1 MRHYATN
8 LLTACAAVSLSC
20 AAADAA
26 PTFSHV
32 IIVVQENRTP
42 DNLFGS
48 NPTFE
53 PGVDI
58 ATSGLDSKGRTVTL
72 KATPINGCYDVAH
85 THQAFTAMYDRGK
98 MDGADLQLTW
108 LSSDCVIPLEPAF
121 RFADNSTG
129 VIQPYFDIATQY
141 GWANRMFQTNQGP
154 SFPAH
159 QFIFGGTSAPTETSH
174 LFAAE
179 NMALIGAGGG
189 AGCAAARG
197 QRVAVIDPHGDEASF
212 PPVFPCFDR
221 PTMAELLEGAGL
233 TWRYYLDTQT
243 VRSIWNAPSA
253 IKNICVAQTQ
263 SGLPN
268 CTGPNYVNNV
278 IPTQAQVLTDI
289 GNCDLA
295 KVSWVIPD
303 ALDSDHAGVT
313 GTTGPAWVASIVN
326 AVGTQPACQGGEQY
340 WHDTAIFIT
349 WDDWGGWYDHVL
361 PFHVGGWAT
370 HHWGEGYTYG
380 FRVPLLVVSAYTP
393 AGYVDNDPHDFG
405 SILSFI
411 EANYGLGRIGP
422 GYYADAFATG
432 LSAFFTLTAPRSFSI
447 IPAKWNAAYF
457 QHRPPSN
464 LPPDD
469 D

>member
-1 MRHYATN
+1 MRHYATK
-8 LLTACAAVSLSC
+8 AFAVCAFVSIC
-20 AAADAA
+20 CGPADAA
-26 PTFSHV
+26 PPFSHV
-32 IIVVQENRTP
+32 IIVFQENRTP

-58 ATSGLDSKGRTVTL
+58 ATSGTDSTGRTVTL

-85 THQAFTAMYDRGK
+85 THQAFTAMYDGGK
-98 MDGADLQLTW
+98 MDGADRQQTTLI
-108 LSSDCVIPLEPAF
+108 SDCVVPLEPAF
-121 RFADNSTG
+121 RFSDNSTG
-129 VIQPYFDIATQY
+129 VMQPYFDIAKQY
-141 GWANRMFQTNQGP
+141 GFANRMFQTNQGP

-159 QFIFGGTSAPTETSH
+159 QFIFGGTSAPTETSR

-179 NMALIGAGGG
+179 NMALIGAAGG

-197 QRVAVIDPHGDEASF
+197 QRVAVIDAQGSEASF

-221 PTMAELLEGAGL
+221 PTMAELLEAAGL
-233 TWRYYLDTQT
+233 GWRYYLDTQS
-243 VRSIWNAPSA
+243 VRSIWNAPAA
-253 IKNICVAQTQ
+253 IKNICVAQPQ
-263 SGLPN
+263 GKLPT
-268 CTGPNYVNNV
+268 CTGPDYVANV

-289 GNCDLA
+289 GNCELA

-326 AVGTQPACQGGEQY
+326 AVGTQPLCPGGENY
-340 WHDTAIFIT
+340 WKDTSILIT
-349 WDDWGGWYDHVL
+349 WDDWGGWYDHV
-361 PFHVGGWAT
+361 PPYHVGGWAT
-370 HHWGEGYTYG
+370 RHWGEGYTYG

-393 AGYVDNDPHDFG
+393 AGYIDNDPHDFG

-422 GYYADAFATG
+422 GYYADAFATD
-432 LSAFFTLTAPRSFSI
+432 LSAFFTLTAPRSFSV
-447 IPAKWNAAYF
+447 IPAKWDASYF
-457 QHRPPSN
+457 LHRPPSN
-464 LPPDD
+464 IGPDD

>member
-1 MRHYATN
+1 MRHYARTA
-8 LLTACAAVSLSC
+8 LAACASFTICGSPAI
-20 AAADAA
+20 AIA
-26 PTFSHV
+26 PFSHI
-32 IIVVQENRTP
+32 IIVFQENRTP

-58 ATSGLDSKGRTVTL
+58 ATSGQNSKGQTVTL
-72 KATPINGCYDVAH
+72 KATPIDGCYDVDH
-85 THQAFTAMYDRGK
+85 SHQAFTTMYNGGK
-98 MDGADLQLTW
+98 MDGADRQLTT
-108 LSSDCVIPLEPAF
+108 LTSDCRIPLEPAF

-129 VIQPYFDIATQY
+129 VIQPYFDIAKQY
-141 GWANRMFQTNQGP
+141 GFANRMFQTNQGP

-159 QFIFGGTSAPTETSH
+159 QFIFGGTSAPTETSR

-179 NMALIGAGGG
+179 NMALIGAAGG

-197 QRVAVIDPHGDEASF
+197 QRVAVIDAQGSEASF

-221 PTMAELLEGAGL
+221 PTMAELLEAAGL
-233 TWRYYLDTQT
+233 GWRYYLDTQS
-243 VRSIWNAPSA
+243 VRSIWNAPAA
-253 IKNICVAQTQ
+253 IKNICVAQPQ
-263 SGLPN
+263 GKLPT
-268 CTGPNYVNNV
+268 CTGPDYVANV

-289 GNCDLA
+289 GNCELA

-326 AVGTQPACQGGEQY
+326 AVGTQPLCPGGENY
-340 WHDTAIFIT
+340 WKDTSILIT
-349 WDDWGGWYDHVL
+349 WDDWGGWYDHV
-361 PFHVGGWAT
+361 PPYHVGGWAT
-370 HHWGEGYTYG
+370 RHWGEGYTYG

-393 AGYVDNDPHDFG
+393 AGYIDNDPHDFG

-422 GYYADAFATG
+422 GYYADAFATD
-432 LSAFFTLTAPRSFSI
+432 LSAFFTLTAPRSFSV
-447 IPAKWNAAYF
+447 IPAKWDASYF
-457 QHRPPSN
+457 LHRPPSN
-464 LPPDD
+464 IGPDD